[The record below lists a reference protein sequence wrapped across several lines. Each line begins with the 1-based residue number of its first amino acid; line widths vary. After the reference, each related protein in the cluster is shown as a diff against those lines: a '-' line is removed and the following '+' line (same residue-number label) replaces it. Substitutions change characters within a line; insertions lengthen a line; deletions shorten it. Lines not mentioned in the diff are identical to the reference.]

1 VVRAAGGDISI
12 TFCLFVCLSD
22 LQFISRAGI
31 ACHWEDND
39 VVAQE
44 VYYNVR
50 INMIKSSLVS
60 SSEITFSLGLSDMCM
75 YSTCHCLIISNN
87 KYTME
92 LLEIPNC
99 NYYTECFIASLQDLV
114 ISYPYHSN
122 LLPHNEWPR
131 LQGNSRRSGSL
142 ES

>member
-1 VVRAAGGDISI
+1 MVKAAGGDIFI
-12 TFCLFVCLSD
+12 AFCLFVFSSD

-50 INMIKSSLVS
+50 VNLIKTISSD
-60 SSEITFSLGLSDMCM
+60 ITFSLGLSDMCM

-87 KYTME
+87 KYTTGTPGDTPLQ
-92 LLEIPNC
+92 LLHGM
-99 NYYTECFIASLQDLV
+99 LLV
-114 ISYPYHSN
+114 IPTQIFLRKMN
-122 LLPHNEWPR
+122 GQ
-131 LQGNSRRSGSL
+131 LQGNSRRL
-142 ES
+142 KVAK